1 MDLDILQRITAQAS
15 PALTAIINQ
24 YLPDTHN
31 LQDYV
36 GLTFD
41 EWAATLGVLP
51 PAQSQVFL
59 PLVVQQLDRRHDNEK
74 TMDDLDADGDNGR
87 YPSTPLCPNQSR
99 SHRRNLLRLRLRHQR
114 RWGLRG
120 WKRQQQRHVNRCP
133 VANS

>member
-15 PALTAIINQ
+15 PALTAVINQ

-59 PLVVQQLDRRHDNEK
+59 PMVVQQLDRRHDNE
-74 TMDDLDADGDNGR
+74 
-87 YPSTPLCPNQSR
+87 
-99 SHRRNLLRLRLRHQR
+99 
-114 RWGLRG
+114 
-120 WKRQQQRHVNRCP
+120 
-133 VANS
+133 